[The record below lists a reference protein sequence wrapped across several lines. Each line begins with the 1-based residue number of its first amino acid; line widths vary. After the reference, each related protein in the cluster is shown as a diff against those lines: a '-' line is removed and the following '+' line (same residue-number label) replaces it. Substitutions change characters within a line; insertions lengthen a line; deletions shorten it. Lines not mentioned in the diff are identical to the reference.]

1 MSLKKLL
8 SAKMTRKMEMVNE
21 VDDLKTRTQSQQ
33 PGGNYVTWGKCP
45 DISERIF
52 CMRHFHGGMIK
63 SRRKKKRTVVYL
75 DVTCGKLKIKPV
87 SQLVP
92 LCYCNISHSYTH

>member
-33 PGGNYVTWGKCP
+33 PGGN
-45 DISERIF
+45 
-52 CMRHFHGGMIK
+52 
-63 SRRKKKRTVVYL
+63 
-75 DVTCGKLKIKPV
+75 
-87 SQLVP
+87 
-92 LCYCNISHSYTH
+92 